1 MKPRM
6 NVYITTAKRVYKYA
20 YPVILSLF
28 EKNSDSE
35 IYLYIVSENL
45 TYEDI
50 RNETVLAEQYGD
62 HIVILHFDVDKAKD
76 TIKVGDA
83 EHWPAGTLGCY
94 WMFHELLPDDVDRI
108 MAIESDAVVIGSLRE
123 FYDTD
128 MEGYYA
134 VCPDPE
140 HKPVTHQNL
149 MKELDGDLLTFV
161 VSLYDVKAIKRDF
174 SIEDMLEA
182 DRKGAAALGHSQQ
195 ELTFGILF
203 KDRIRFVDAPGV
215 CVEENS
221 HSLKRFGLD
230 YLKSCEE
237 TEKIIHFSSTDAK
250 EKPWNTVYFMPGY
263 LIWWDYARK
272 SPYMDYY
279 IEQQKEFR
287 DKTEEYPRMLRSKLI
302 NRNRLVVAMGVII
315 LILIGFIIFI

>member
-6 NVYITTAKRVYKYA
+6 NVYITTAKRAYRYA

-28 EKNSDSE
+28 ENNTDSE
-35 IYLYIVSENL
+35 VFLYIVSENL

-50 RNETVLAEQYGD
+50 PDELELAEKYDD
-62 HIVILHFDVDKAKD
+62 HIVILPFDENKAKD
-76 TIKVGDA
+76 SIKVGDA
-83 EHWPAGTLGCY
+83 EHWPVGTLGCY

-108 MAIESDAVVIGSLRE
+108 LAIESDAIVIGSLRE

-128 MEGYYA
+128 LEGNYA
-134 VCPDPE
+134 ACPDPE
-140 HKPVTHQNL
+140 HKPVAHQDL
-149 MKELDGDLLTFV
+149 MKKLNGDLLTFV

-174 SIEDMLEA
+174 SIEAMLEA
-182 DRKGAAALGHSQQ
+182 DRKGAAELGHSQQ

-203 KDRIRFVDAPGV
+203 KDRIKFVDAPGI

-221 HSLKRFGLD
+221 HSLERFGFD
-230 YLKSCEE
+230 YLKECEK
-237 TEKIIHFSSTDAK
+237 TEKIIHFSSTGAK
-250 EKPWNTVYFMPGY
+250 EKPWNTVYLMPGY
-263 LIWWDYARK
+263 FTWWEYAKK

-287 DKTEEYPRMLRSKLI
+287 DKTEEYPRMLRRKLI
-302 NRNRLVVAMGVII
+302 NRNRLVIAMGVII
-315 LILIGFIIFI
+315 LILIGIIIFV